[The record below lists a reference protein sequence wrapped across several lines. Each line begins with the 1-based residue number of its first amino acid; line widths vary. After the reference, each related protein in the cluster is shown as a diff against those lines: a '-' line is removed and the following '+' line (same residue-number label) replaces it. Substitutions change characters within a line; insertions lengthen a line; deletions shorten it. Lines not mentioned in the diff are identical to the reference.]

1 MNTCYIACA
10 LNCTLDFTPDN
21 TDFVIG
27 ADRGY
32 YTLKNQGKRV
42 DLVVGDFDSSQAPL
56 DFENIVKYPVKKDET
71 DGAIAIKHAIEK
83 GYKKIRMYGAIG
95 GLLDHTI
102 AIISVICSYAEKGID
117 IALIDGENVIF
128 ALHNGK
134 ICFSNKA
141 KGRISVFSHNDV
153 SKGVCEKGLLYS
165 LDNYDLDNKT
175 SLGSGNSFI
184 GKKAEISVDNG
195 TLLIY
200 TSKKNLDCHLTKQES
215 GAKIITSHN

>member
-10 LNCTLDFTPDN
+10 LDCTLDFTPDN

-32 YTLKNQGKRV
+32 YTLKKQGKRD

-117 IALIDGENVIF
+117 IALIDGENAIF

-134 ICFSNKA
+134 LCFSNKA

-200 TSKKNLDCHLTKQES
+200 TSKENLDCHLTK
-215 GAKIITSHN
+215 

>member
-10 LNCTLDFTPDN
+10 LDCTLDFTPDN

-71 DGAIAIKHAIEK
+71 DGAIAIKHALK
-83 GYKKIRMYGAIG
+83 MGYTKIRMYGAIG

-117 IALIDGENVIF
+117 IALIDGENAIF

-165 LDNYDLDNKT
+165 LDNYDLGNKT

-200 TSKKNLDCHLTKQES
+200 TSKENLDYHLTKQES

>member
-10 LNCTLDFTPDN
+10 LDCTLDFTPDN

-32 YTLKNQGKRV
+32 YTLKKQGKRV

-102 AIISVICSYAEKGID
+102 AIISVICSYAERGID
-117 IALIDGENVIF
+117 IALIDGENAIF

-200 TSKKNLDCHLTKQES
+200 TSKENLDYHLTK
-215 GAKIITSHN
+215 

>member
-1 MNTCYIACA
+1 MIKLKRGDFMNTCYIACA
-10 LNCTLDFTPDN
+10 LDCTLDFTPDN

-71 DGAIAIKHAIEK
+71 DGAIAIKHAIEN
-83 GYKKIRMYGAIG
+83 GYTKIRMYGAIG

-117 IALIDGENVIF
+117 IALIDGENAIF

-200 TSKKNLDCHLTKQES
+200 TSKENLDCHLTK
-215 GAKIITSHN
+215 

>member
-10 LNCTLDFTPDN
+10 LDCTLDFTPDN

-83 GYKKIRMYGAIG
+83 GYKKIRVYGAIG

-117 IALIDGENVIF
+117 IALIDGENAIF

-200 TSKKNLDCHLTKQES
+200 TSKENLDYHLTK
-215 GAKIITSHN
+215 

>member
-10 LNCTLDFTPDN
+10 LDCTLDFTPDN

-83 GYKKIRMYGAIG
+83 GYKKIRVYGAIG

-117 IALIDGENVIF
+117 IALIDGENAIF

-175 SLGSGNSFI
+175 SIGSGNSFI

-200 TSKKNLDCHLTKQES
+200 TSKENLDYHLTK
-215 GAKIITSHN
+215 